1 MKKLMYTL
9 LIGLIAAA
17 LTACG
22 SNDDAKQSKS
32 DDQKTAQT
40 EKQKEAQE
48 KQEKQAKEMQKK
60 LDKQKVDEK
69 KTVAVVNGKKVSGE
83 EYNAALSSSQAQYQQ
98 MGQDPTSKEAAKQ
111 VKQQTID
118 NLVGQT
124 LLLQEAENKGYKATD
139 EEVNKKLKETKKQFK
154 TDKQFKAALKDA
166 GLTQSQL
173 KSELADSIKYQQYV
187 DKDIQTPEVTDK
199 EIQDYYD
206 QFAKQSQSQASG
218 GKEQSQMPKLEY
230 VKPQIKQ
237 QLEQQKKQEA
247 LEKKVEELKKNAKVE
262 VKL

>member
-83 EYNAALSSSQAQYQQ
+83 EYNAALATSQNQYQQ

-139 EEVNKKLKETKKQFK
+139 EEVDKKFKETKKQFK

-206 QFAKQSQSQASG
+206 QVAKQSQSQASG
-218 GKEQSQMPKLEY
+218 SKEQSQMPKLED

-237 QLEQQKKQEA
+237 QLEQQTKQEA

>member
-1 MKKLMYTL
+1 MYTL

-22 SNDDAKQSKS
+22 SNDDAKQSKN

-83 EYNAALSSSQAQYQQ
+83 EYNAALATSQNQYQQ

-124 LLLQEAENKGYKATD
+124 LLLQEAENKGYKAT
-139 EEVNKKLKETKKQFK
+139 VQNR
-154 TDKQFKAALKDA
+154 
-166 GLTQSQL
+166 
-173 KSELADSIKYQQYV
+173 
-187 DKDIQTPEVTDK
+187 
-199 EIQDYYD
+199 
-206 QFAKQSQSQASG
+206 
-218 GKEQSQMPKLEY
+218 
-230 VKPQIKQ
+230 
-237 QLEQQKKQEA
+237 
-247 LEKKVEELKKNAKVE
+247 
-262 VKL
+262 

>member
-1 MKKLMYTL
+1 MMQSNQRVMIKKLHKL
-9 LIGLIAAA
+9 AAKR
-17 LTACG
+17 G
-22 SNDDAKQSKS
+22 SEEAGKTSKRN
-32 DDQKTAQT
+32 A
-40 EKQKEAQE
+40 E
-48 KQEKQAKEMQKK
+48 K
-60 LDKQKVDEK
+60 LDKQKVDDK

-98 MGQDPTSKEAAKQ
+98 MGQDPTSKEATKQ

-124 LLLQEAENKGYKATD
+124 ALLQEAENKGYKATD

-206 QFAKQSQSQASG
+206 QFAKQSQSQASMV
-218 GKEQSQMPKLEY
+218 KNNLKCQS
-230 VKPQIKQ
+230 
-237 QLEQQKKQEA
+237 
-247 LEKKVEELKKNAKVE
+247 LKM
-262 VKL
+262 

>member
-206 QFAKQSQSQASG
+206 QFAKQSQNQASG
-218 GKEQSQMPKLEY
+218 GKEQSQMPKLED

-247 LEKKVEELKKNAKVE
+247 LQKKVEELKKNAKVE